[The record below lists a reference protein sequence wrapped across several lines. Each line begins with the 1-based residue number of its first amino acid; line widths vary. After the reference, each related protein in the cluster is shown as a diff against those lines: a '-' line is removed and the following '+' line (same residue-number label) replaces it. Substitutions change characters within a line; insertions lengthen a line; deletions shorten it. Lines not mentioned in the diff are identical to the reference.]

1 MSSSRGQFWP
11 WSRVTVRAPAQDCAT
26 PRGDDELSTTMRVL
40 RLAYSGTSPQ
50 LPAAA
55 VLRAQELSRLG
66 FEHLQLADELQ
77 AAAELHRDSASRV
90 GCQAASVLGVDHA
103 QRPAERGTASHSLTA
118 MPDSRP
124 TPDSA
129 SVDVSRP
136 DIIVRVLGQLDVE
149 VAGAQVASWGGQ
161 RTRTLFQYLLMHR
174 RPVHREVLMEL
185 LWPGHTYS
193 SARNNL
199 NVCVYDLR
207 RALSVTSPGTGHVVY
222 RDACYSLNRALAW
235 DIDRDRF
242 VDAAER
248 GCRSEGRGPTSDA
261 VAALERAVS
270 AYAGPLFD
278 GDPGAD
284 WFLPERT
291 ALHELFLQVLERLAG
306 LLAERGDLDGA
317 QSALERL
324 LREDGCRESAHRL
337 LMNCFASRGQRDL
350 VARQFQRCIARL
362 DTDLDITPSAET
374 VDLFHALT
382 QARSLPGRH
391 HGSHLRRPP

>member
-1 MSSSRGQFWP
+1 M
-11 WSRVTVRAPAQDCAT
+11 RAPAQDCAT
-26 PRGDDELSTTMRVL
+26 PHGDDELSATMRVL
-40 RLAYSGTSPQ
+40 RLAYSGTSPE

-55 VLRAQELSRLG
+55 VLRAQELCRLG
-66 FEHLQLADELQ
+66 FEHRQLADELE

-90 GCQAASVLGVDHA
+90 GWQAASVLGVDHT
-103 QRPAERGTASHSLTA
+103 QRPEGQGTASHPLAT

-124 TPDSA
+124 TLDSA
-129 SVDVSRP
+129 PADVSRP
-136 DIIVRVLGQLDVE
+136 DIVVRVLGQLDVQ

-207 RALSVTSPGTGHVVY
+207 RALGVTSPGTRYVVY

-235 DIDRDRF
+235 EIDRDRF

-248 GCRSEGRGPTSDA
+248 GRRSEGRVPISEA

-278 GDPGAD
+278 GDLAAD

-337 LMNCFASRGQRDL
+337 LMSCFASRGQRDL

-382 QARSLPGRH
+382 QAG
-391 HGSHLRRPP
+391 

>member
-1 MSSSRGQFWP
+1 MMSSSRARFWP
-11 WSRVTVRAPAQDCAT
+11 WSRVAVRVPAQDCAA
-26 PRGDDELSTTMRVL
+26 PHGDDELSATMRAL
-40 RLAYSGTSPQ
+40 RLAHPGSSLQ
-50 LPAAA
+50 LPATA
-55 VLRAQELSRLG
+55 VRRAQELCRLG
-66 FEHLQLADELQ
+66 FEHRQLADELE

-90 GCQAASVLGVDHA
+90 GWQAASMLGVDHTR
-103 QRPAERGTASHSLTA
+103 RPTEQGTASHPLTA
-118 MPDSRP
+118 GPDSRP
-124 TPDSA
+124 TLDSA
-129 SVDVSRP
+129 SADVSRP
-136 DIIVRVLGQLDVE
+136 DVVVRVLGQLDVQ

-161 RTRTLFQYLLMHR
+161 RTRMLFQYLLMHR

-207 RALSVTSPGTGHVVY
+207 RALGVTSPGTRYVVY

-235 DIDRDRF
+235 EIDRDRF

-248 GCRSEGRGPTSDA
+248 GRRGEGLGPLGDA

-278 GDPGAD
+278 GDPAAD

-317 QSALERL
+317 QYALERL

-337 LMNCFASRGQRDL
+337 LMSCFANRGQRDL

-382 QARSLPGRH
+382 QAR
-391 HGSHLRRPP
+391 